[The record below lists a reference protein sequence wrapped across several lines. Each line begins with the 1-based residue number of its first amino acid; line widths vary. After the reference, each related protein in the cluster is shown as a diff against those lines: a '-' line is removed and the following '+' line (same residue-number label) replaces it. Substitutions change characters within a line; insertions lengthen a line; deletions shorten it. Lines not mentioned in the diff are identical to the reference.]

1 MLFEKYELLVNP
13 PQARW
18 NEVVQLTHDEL
29 QWKMSFHDYQSYL
42 DGYGRN
48 HFKLLVAVD
57 KVTDK
62 AAACIC
68 GADFPSIDG
77 SPQVF
82 TIGMYYTHP
91 DHRSEGL
98 GRKLFEQLTITAKE
112 SNMFLNAAPDM
123 AQKYAERSGFDK
135 FAPWELKVMVAQAK
149 DCDLTRLESDPK
161 FNIVDFNHVN
171 FEKLDEYDTN
181 VCGGVHR
188 TKFLKKFLTQP
199 ESYNKFAIDAND
211 NVIGFCNARIVYG
224 NHVVLGPFYAD
235 SPTIASTLFRQTL
248 ELVPHLNE
256 RPEVMVLL
264 PHDNEEAVDMF
275 SKMADGK
282 VEIEMSMP
290 RLFTKHVVH
299 SPSRNVFSIT
309 EYDTNFV

>member
-235 SPTIASTLFRQTL
+235 SPKIASTIMRRTL
-248 ELVPHLNE
+248 EEVP
-256 RPEVMVLL
+256 
-264 PHDNEEAVDMF
+264 
-275 SKMADGK
+275 
-282 VEIEMSMP
+282 
-290 RLFTKHVVH
+290 FTKCRDTIVAYV
-299 SPSRNVFSIT
+299 PSKNSRGIRMFHIMVTGPVIMSGVLYRQFDKEVIQTAANKIYGIT
-309 EYDTNFV
+309 ETDTSLI